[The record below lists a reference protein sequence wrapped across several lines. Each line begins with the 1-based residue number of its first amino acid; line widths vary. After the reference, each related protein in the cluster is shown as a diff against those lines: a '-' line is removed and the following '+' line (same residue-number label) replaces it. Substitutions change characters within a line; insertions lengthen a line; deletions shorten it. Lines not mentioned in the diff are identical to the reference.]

1 MTPTLLLAA
10 AILLVGVSS
19 GIVIGLKLAGRRITV
34 VEVPAPFIPPSA
46 QLSAALNMV
55 AARDLRIEVLESVTV
70 VPVSAWSVLPWQ
82 VIPDP
87 VVVFREQTL
96 MDEVQNLQHQLLE
109 MAELLAVTERRRAQH
124 WGSLRRLRARMPK
137 LVDVAELAYT
147 EALRM
152 RSLSVAKT
160 AQSRAAE
167 LSTALSEVEVA
178 RMEAMTLE
186 EFNESFE
193 AILGNHGIEVSA

>member
-152 RSLSVAKT
+152 RSLSIAKT